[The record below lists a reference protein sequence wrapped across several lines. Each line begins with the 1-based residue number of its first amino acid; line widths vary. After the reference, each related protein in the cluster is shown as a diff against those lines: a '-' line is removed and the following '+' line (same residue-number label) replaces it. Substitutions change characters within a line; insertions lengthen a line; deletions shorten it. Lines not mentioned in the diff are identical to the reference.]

1 MLISYLKQVDF
12 FKDQDIKDI
21 YYVDIINALKHEKY
35 DKGDYVYKQG
45 INLEDFYAFRHGE

>member
-35 DKGDYVYKQG
+35 DEGDYVYKQG
-45 INLEDFYAFRHGE
+45 INLEDFYDFRHDE